1 MFVRLLFETVQ
12 LHVYIFKRLGGKT
25 IKMNICTCYI
35 MFKKYSDAEE
45 IKWILEED
53 SLTLQPFQ
61 IQSSFFVNKSD
72 EVLPNISLLISYK
85 INYLF
90 YRILVWAT
98 WWSNILF
105 HVEMIE
111 KEQEKGWFSQ
121 FLTDFHFIDDYLLR
135 FTN

>member
-1 MFVRLLFETVQ
+1 MEGANQPRTFEVAPGKNGNQFMFVRLLFETVQ

-72 EVLPNISLLISYK
+72 EVLPNISLLM
-85 INYLF
+85 L
-90 YRILVWAT
+90 
-98 WWSNILF
+98 
-105 HVEMIE
+105 
-111 KEQEKGWFSQ
+111 
-121 FLTDFHFIDDYLLR
+121 
-135 FTN
+135 